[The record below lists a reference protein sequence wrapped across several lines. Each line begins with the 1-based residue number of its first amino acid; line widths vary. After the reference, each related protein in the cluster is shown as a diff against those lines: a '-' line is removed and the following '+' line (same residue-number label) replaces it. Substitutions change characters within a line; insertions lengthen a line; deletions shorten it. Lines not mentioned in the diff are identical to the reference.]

1 MAAMIRGL
9 STRRRTA
16 TKHSPQAAD
25 VKRKSGSFWEN
36 SWSLDLSR
44 DSPPG
49 GVGGARFEEGRRK
62 AREKGSVEYV
72 LEDLKTS

>member
-9 STRRRTA
+9 GTQRLTA
-16 TKHSPQAAD
+16 TRHSPQAAD
-25 VKRKSGSFWEN
+25 VKRKSGGFWEN

-49 GVGGARFEEGRRK
+49 GGAWGERDLKRGGGKQRRK
-62 AREKGSVEYV
+62 GVWNMF
-72 LEDLKTS
+72 